1 MANRR
6 MEFFIG
12 MTVLGIFIG
21 LVIMTIIFGPKDGLF
36 IRNTGKTMTIYFE
49 KAGGI
54 KPNSPVKKNGIE
66 IGRVNVITLLD
77 EADESKV
84 EVRFSLNADAK
95 IYTNEYARVERS
107 IFGDASIDFVK
118 NANYQGEI
126 VEVDANIPITG
137 QPGGDLSAT
146 VSNIEGDLAKAIQSV
161 THAAEG
167 LTLFMG
173 NLNDFL
179 GTPEELQLKKNRL
192 HTIFTEL
199 NGTLVSIRSLAT
211 NMDGVFKD
219 EELQKNI
226 RKTAA
231 DIPAILGKV
240 DQLMAN
246 ANSLTDDFR
255 ITMNRSH
262 QTLEL
267 VETNLDN
274 IGQFT
279 TSLSEQGPEF
289 LTSINESS
297 AEIQKMVKN
306 IAYLAEE
313 IANEI
318 DDPSTPIGML
328 GDKEMASSLR
338 NIVNNAEE
346 ISEKIQ
352 PIVDDARVFSNK
364 IAHKP
369 SELIWSKTAY
379 KGTPSTQS
387 ATQKSSSNFGFQ
399 PYSPGGGLSSS
410 LYQPTSAN
418 SLDIPPLQ
426 YQPLAD
432 TEIMSL
438 ENQNAYFNAY
448 PDAKPTKS
456 WFKNL
461 KDHCWLFNKSSQTT
475 TDNSIQFP
483 VYSNE
488 ISYEDGNQSD
498 FLMNPYPVDSY
509 SNANYSGQINP
520 MFSGRMTESS
530 FDSENSWNEMN
541 AASKPKMKFSLADK
555 MKNLFFWKKK
565 DENWDSAPQAIL
577 NANEYPNVQWNPMQ
591 NGSPFLSN
599 ENYEETG
606 LSFEGNHFPMQNED
620 FPLQENSSLRTP
632 EFVESLPLSI
642 NRPNNQSNSGIRP
655 TNNGY
660 DPNPIPLGPLSKKYS
675 ETYSSQ
681 KINPETINS
690 TKLEKM
696 EQLPSSINQIVP
708 QSASMQTDQ
717 TQPTP
722 RNQKTI
728 QSSDPLTFQ
737 FEDDGLPGQYV
748 PAL

>member
-21 LVIMTIIFGPKDGLF
+21 LVIMTIIFGPKEGLF

-66 IGRVNVITLLD
+66 IGRVNEITLLD

-107 IFGDASIDFVK
+107 LFGDASIDFVK

-126 VEVDANIPITG
+126 VEVDADIPITG

-192 HTIFTEL
+192 QTIFTEL

-262 QTLEL
+262 RTLEL

-297 AEIQKMVKN
+297 TEIQKMVKN
-306 IAYLAEE
+306 IAHLAEE

-418 SLDIPPLQ
+418 SLDVAPLQ

-438 ENQNAYFNAY
+438 ETQNAYFNAY
-448 PDAKPTKS
+448 PDAKSTKS

-488 ISYEDGNQSD
+488 ISYEDSDQSN

-520 MFSGRMTESS
+520 VFSGKMANSS
-530 FDSENSWNEMN
+530 FESEGNLWNETN
-541 AASKPKMKFSLADK
+541 SASSSKMKFSLADK

-565 DENWDSAPQAIL
+565 DENWDSVPQVIL
-577 NANEYPNVQWNPMQ
+577 KENEYPNVQWNPMQ
-591 NGSPFLSN
+591 NGASFLLN

-606 LSFEGNHFPMQNED
+606 LSFESNHFPMQNED
-620 FPLQENSSLRTP
+620 FLLQENSSLKTP
-632 EFVESLPLSI
+632 DFVESLPLSI
-642 NRPNNQSNSGIRP
+642 NRPNNQNNSGIQP
-655 TNNGY
+655 ANNGY

-681 KINPETINS
+681 KINPETTNS
-690 TKLEKM
+690 TKSEKM
-696 EQLPSSINQIVP
+696 EQLPSFINRVVP
-708 QSASMQTDQ
+708 QSGSMPAAS
-717 TQPTP
+717 
-722 RNQKTI
+722 
-728 QSSDPLTFQ
+728 SSSNGVSTNSPVPLKLQ